1 MSVTRRANGR
11 WRAQVETPAG
21 QRSKI
26 FDRKRDAEHWESE
39 QKAAVRRGDFVDPVH
54 GRVTFAEFYAE
65 WSKRQIWE
73 SGTERA
79 MSLAVRSVP
88 FGDAQIAKIRRS
100 HVELWVKQMSETL
113 APGTINTR
121 YNNIGT
127 VFRGAVRDQIIS
139 RNPAEGVKL
148 PRLRRRDST
157 LVLPTP
163 EQIRAVLEASSDEFK
178 VFVSL
183 CAFAG
188 LRLGEAAAVQ
198 VRDIDLEAKRLHV
211 ARQVQRTNGCG
222 VEIRAPKYGSERTVY
237 LADGLVETLAE
248 HVAEHVSMDEPRWL
262 FRGQGDDPPHQNSVG
277 YLWRSATKRAGV
289 EGIRLHDARHFFASG
304 LIEAGA
310 DVVTVARA
318 LGHANPTTTL
328 RVYAK
333 LWPSAEDKTRQ
344 AAQGL
349 MEQVNGSPD

>member
-1 MSVTRRANGR
+1 M
-11 WRAQVETPAG
+11 
-21 QRSKI
+21 
-26 FDRKRDAEHWESE
+26 
-39 QKAAVRRGDFVDPVH
+39 
-54 GRVTFAEFYAE
+54 TFAEFYAE

-73 SGTERA
+73 TGTERA

-88 FGDAQIAKIRRS
+88 FADAQIAKIRRS

-121 YNNIGT
+121 FNNIGT
-127 VFRGAVRDQIIS
+127 VFRGAVRDQIIG

-148 PRLRRRDST
+148 PRQRRRDST

-237 LADGLVETLAE
+237 LADGLVTTLTE
-248 HVAEHVSMDEPRWL
+248 HIQDLRTVDPGSPGWL
-262 FRGQGDDPPHQNSVG
+262 FYGQGDDPPHQNSVG
-277 YLWRSATKRAGV
+277 YLWRSATKRADV
-289 EGIRLHDARHFFASG
+289 TGIRLHDARHFFASG

-349 MEQVNGSPD
+349 MEQVNGPSH